1 MSDLL
6 DDFRKMIRLSGE
18 LWDTGNRVAR
28 ELQRVIDPIIPG
40 LSYNVLPANS
50 EGEFCV
56 YICHY
61 GREPNPYPYSQ
72 GKMPLHRVIDD
83 TLSDFD
89 EEYPELVWT
98 SRHIDSDV
106 WIGESTGEAVA
117 DAIQKA
123 IGGKGDV

>member
-6 DDFRKMIRLSGE
+6 DDFRKMILLSDE
-18 LWDTGNRVAR
+18 LWDTGKRVAR

-40 LSYNVLPANS
+40 LSYSVLQANS

-72 GKMPLHRVIDD
+72 GKMPLHGVIEDA
-83 TLSDFD
+83 LADFD
-89 EEYPELVWT
+89 EEYPELVWV

-106 WIGESTGEAVA
+106 WISESTAQDVGKAL
-117 DAIQKA
+117 QKA
-123 IGGKGDV
+123 IGGRRDV